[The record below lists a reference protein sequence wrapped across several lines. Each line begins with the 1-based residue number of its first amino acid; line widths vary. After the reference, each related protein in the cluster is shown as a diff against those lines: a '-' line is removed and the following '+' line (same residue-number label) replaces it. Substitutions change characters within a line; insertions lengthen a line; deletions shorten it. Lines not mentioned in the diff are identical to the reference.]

1 MNMATPAPEPTTYD
15 LVGVTACPT
24 GIAHTFMAA
33 KALTSKA
40 KSMGLTMKVETQGQG
55 GADNVLTPEDIQGAK
70 GIIIAADKNVEL
82 DRFCGKPVCSCSVT
96 RGIKEPE
103 ELISIIMDGRAPIHG
118 EAPKANADAPVA
130 QKEGAGRQIYKHL
143 MNGVSHMLPFVVGG
157 GRSPRPRRRFCRR
170 LARQAGLHLCL
181 PGHRHGRRSSVC
193 PSLWRLSG
201 RLARRLPCRLSGIGS

>member
-1 MNMATPAPEPTTYD
+1 MATPAPEPTTYD

-24 GIAHTFMAA
+24 GIAHTFLAA
-33 KALTSKA
+33 EALTSKA
-40 KSMGLTMKVETQGQG
+40 KSMGLSMRVETQGQG
-55 GADNVLTPEDIQGAK
+55 GADNVLTADDIQGAK

-82 DRFCGKPVCSCSVT
+82 DRFCGKPVYSCSVT

-157 GRSPRPRRRFCRR
+157 GRSSRSRRRLCRR
-170 LARQAGLHLCL
+170 LARQAGLYLRLSDHRYGCRS
-181 PGHRHGRRSSVC
+181 PGFPG
-193 PSLWRLSG
+193 LWRLSG
-201 RLARRLPCRLSGIGS
+201 RLARRLPCRLPGAGS

>member
-33 KALTSKA
+33 EALTSKA
-40 KSMGLTMKVETQGQG
+40 KSMGLSMKVETQGQG
-55 GADNVLTPEDIQGAK
+55 GADNVLTADDIQGAK

-82 DRFCGKPVCSCSVT
+82 DRFCGKPVYSCSVT

-118 EAPKANADAPVA
+118 
-130 QKEGAGRQIYKHL
+130 
-143 MNGVSHMLPFVVGG
+143 
-157 GRSPRPRRRFCRR
+157 
-170 LARQAGLHLCL
+170 
-181 PGHRHGRRSSVC
+181 
-193 PSLWRLSG
+193 
-201 RLARRLPCRLSGIGS
+201 